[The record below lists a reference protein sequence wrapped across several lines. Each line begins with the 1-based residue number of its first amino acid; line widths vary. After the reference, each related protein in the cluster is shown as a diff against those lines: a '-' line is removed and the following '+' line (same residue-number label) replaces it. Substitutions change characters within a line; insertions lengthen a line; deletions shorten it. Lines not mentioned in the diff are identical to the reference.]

1 VGSTP
6 SDDDVRL
13 RRRSRRLWH
22 LLEPIHAVT
31 YFAPE
36 TTAAY
41 RAVGLKGFWMGYF
54 ASRVAPM
61 GPVGVEV
68 ADAVLFNFA
77 PTMVARALPDAW
89 DRATPELVLAAR
101 ATAVETVLG
110 DLLGDTEGVAEAAD
124 LVEGALAGCRS
135 QGRALFAGHLTIPR
149 PASAVGRL
157 WRAATLVREHRGDG
171 HVAALVAHGLG
182 GLDAHVVMAA
192 SGAVPRD
199 RLQPARGWTDAEW
212 DGAERRLGELG
223 VVADNTLTAEGTR
236 QSDEIEATTDDL
248 AAGPWKHLG
257 DEATERLTELIGGL
271 SARVHAADLIPYPNP
286 IGLPGPS
293 AP

>member
-1 VGSTP
+1 M
-6 SDDDVRL
+6 RL
-13 RRRSRRLWH
+13 RRRTRRLWH

-41 RAVGLKGFWMGYF
+41 RAVRLKGFWMGYF

-61 GPVGVEV
+61 GPVGAEV
-68 ADAVLFNFA
+68 GEAVLFNFA

-89 DRATPELVLAAR
+89 ARATPETVLAAR
-101 ATAVETVLG
+101 AAAVETVLD
-110 DLLGDTEGVAEAAD
+110 DLFGDTEVVAEAAD
-124 LVEGALAGCRS
+124 LAEEALAGCRS
-135 QGRALFAGHLTIPR
+135 DGRALFAGHLTLPR
-149 PASAVGRL
+149 PTSAVGRL
-157 WRAATLVREHRGDG
+157 WRAATLLREHRGDG
-171 HVAALVAHGLG
+171 HVAALVARGFG

-199 RLQPARGWTDAEW
+199 RLQPARGWTDADWE
-212 DGAERRLGELG
+212 GTERCLGERG
-223 VVADNTLTAEGTR
+223 VVADGTLTPEGTR
-236 QSDEIEATTDDL
+236 RREEIETTTDDL

-257 DEATERLTELIGGL
+257 DEATERLTELLGGL

-286 IGLPGPS
+286 IGLPPPDDG
-293 AP
+293 